1 MLPQCSQ
8 HSSERERQIKMASLK
23 ETRVMI
29 DNVNNSQNSYFIM
42 QISKLCKRIRLH
54 LLFLWTL
61 REHCFRSWCSK
72 LCRRWQLVW
81 TSSILSWR
89 CQCFSALMDLPFVQ
103 PGNAQI
109 SRWNFQLH
117 AFAFQ
122 KIVWGLWRGDRY
134 SSLCS
139 VCVVYKYLCEGG
151 GGVTQIFFVFQDLKI
166 CTSFFDVQIVYIP
179 FSPIVV

>member
-1 MLPQCSQ
+1 
-8 HSSERERQIKMASLK
+8 MASLK

-29 DNVNNSQNSYFIM
+29 DNVNNSQNSCFIM

-61 REHCFRSWCSK
+61 REHCFRWWCSK

-109 SRWNFQLH
+109 SRWNFHLH

-122 KIVWGLWRGDRY
+122 KIVWGLWREDRY

-151 GGVTQIFFVFQDLKI
+151 GGLHKYFLYSRIWRFVRRFLTYKL
-166 CTSFFDVQIVYIP
+166 CTFRFHPLLYRYWLWNY
-179 FSPIVV
+179 